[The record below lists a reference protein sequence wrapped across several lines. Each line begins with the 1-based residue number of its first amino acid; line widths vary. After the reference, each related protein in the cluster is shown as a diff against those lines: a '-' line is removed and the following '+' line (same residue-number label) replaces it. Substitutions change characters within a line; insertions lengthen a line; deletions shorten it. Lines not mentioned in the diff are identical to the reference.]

1 MIDMKKFVSLLC
13 IAVMLVM
20 MTGLAACGEPKL
32 DGTYKLIELNNGEED
47 LTALLDAI
55 DVYMTVKDDHATLTF
70 ADQITEWEIDMRNGV
85 MRNEEGAESPYRIE
99 DNLIILENEED
110 GLTQRMV
117 FEKAESTP
125 DTK

>member
-1 MIDMKKFVSLLC
+1 MIKMKRIISVLC
-13 IAVMLVM
+13 LAVMLVM

-55 DVYMTVKDDHATLTF
+55 DVYMTIKDDHATLTF
-70 ADQITEWEIDMRNGV
+70 ADQITEWEIDTKNGV
-85 MRNEEGAESPYRIE
+85 MRNEEGAESPYRTE
-99 DNLIILENEED
+99 DNLIILENEEN

-117 FEKAESTP
+117 FEKEESTP